1 MAALDVTKPTNNAIS
16 KKYNVT
22 GFPTLI
28 YFEGGKQKF
37 VYEGENKQKAIVD
50 FLKTP
55 FPRTKE
61 SIASSAPEEE
71 KPWKDEPSKVVHLT
85 DDSFDEFLAEEE
97 SVLVMF
103 YAPWC
108 GHCKRMKPEFVKAA
122 ESMET
127 MNIPGKLAAV
137 DATKESKLGKRFEV
151 KGYPTIKYF
160 KKGEFAFDGG
170 NARKEKEIVDF
181 MKDPKEPP
189 PPPPPEAPWSEEQS
203 EVVHLNEESFKPFL
217 KKRKHVLVMFYAPW
231 YVVKYCCNYYLFNIK
246 RYEITIFA

>member
-1 MAALDVTKPTNNAIS
+1 MKPDYQKGASEVKDQAIMAALDVTKPTNNAIS
-16 KKYNVT
+16 KKFNVS

-61 SIASSAPEEE
+61 SVSSSAPAEESA
-71 KPWKDEPSKVVHLT
+71 WKDEPSNVVHLT
-85 DDSFDEFLAEEE
+85 DDNFDTFIAEES

-122 ESMET
+122 EAMVT
-127 MNIPGKLAAV
+127 IGVNGKLAAV
-137 DATKESKLGKRFEV
+137 DATKEPKLGKRFEV
-151 KGYPTIKYF
+151 KGYPTVKYF
-160 KKGEFAFDGG
+160 KNGEFAFDAGA
-170 NARKEKEIVDF
+170 ARKEKEIIDF

-189 PPPPPEAPWSEEQS
+189 PPPPPEVPWSEEES
-203 EVVHLNEESFKPFL
+203 HVVHLNEENFKPFL
-217 KKRKHVLVMFYAPW
+217 KKKKHVLVMFYAPW
-231 YVVKYCCNYYLFNIK
+231 
-246 RYEITIFA
+246 